1 MTNQWSTKWLEWKF
15 NSTTQQWL
23 CQNMSLSQSKIFNKY
38 CNIWN
43 FLVKFNNSHAF
54 PDKNLQSLQTL
65 AENDLFS
72 VLSTFQKC
80 YTINDSF
87 NTELKHDLNMLITT
101 KTLQGILFD
110 CYILAYSGG
119 TIIDETIS
127 SCQSSNTS
135 SDDDYDSNIEDIH
148 TKAAFQQTLFIT
160 IEFKKYLEFYLN
172 PNNNYTSQQNTT
184 NQLHTDI
191 DHFANLTL
199 LFIKH
204 WLGLIKI
211 IDEAETMIES
221 SLQQLQDTAEK
232 TIGIINI
239 IKAAAANTHQ
249 EEK

>member
-15 NSTTQQWL
+15 NSTTQQWI

-54 PDKNLQSLQTL
+54 PDINLQSLQTL
-65 AENDLFS
+65 AEDDLFS
-72 VLSTFQKC
+72 VLPTFHKC
-80 YTINDSF
+80 YTIDDSF
-87 NTELKHDLNMLITT
+87 ITELKHATNLLITT

-110 CYILAYSGG
+110 SYILAYVGG
-119 TIIDETIS
+119 VIIDETIS
-127 SCQSSNTS
+127 SYKSSNTS
-135 SDDDYDSNIEDIH
+135 SDDDYEDNIEDIH
-148 TKAAFQQTLFIT
+148 TLAAFQHTLSIT

-172 PNNNYTSQQNTT
+172 PNYEYTSQQNTT
-184 NQLHTDI
+184 NQLHTDV

-204 WLGLIKI
+204 WLGLIKVI
-211 IDEAETMIES
+211 HEAETIIES

-232 TIGIINI
+232 AIDI
-239 IKAAAANTHQ
+239 IKAANTHH